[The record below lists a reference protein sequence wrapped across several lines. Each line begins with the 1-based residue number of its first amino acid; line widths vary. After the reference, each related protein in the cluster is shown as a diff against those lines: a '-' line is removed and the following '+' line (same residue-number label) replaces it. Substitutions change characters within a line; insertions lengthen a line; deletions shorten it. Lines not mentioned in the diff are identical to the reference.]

1 MIILAIFLVGII
13 FLVGNAVLV
22 RQRQIDQRAKIVTG
36 EDPSSTEDTDN
47 TNAQVVYRYLP
58 RDLDEYYRG
67 DVNVPSKLYSPM
79 FTQNDDALRIR

>member
-1 MIILAIFLVGII
+1 MLILAIFLVGII

-22 RQRQIDQRAKIVTG
+22 RQRLLDQRVKVVAG
-36 EDPSSTEDTDN
+36 EAEEDDDQN
-47 TNAQVVYRYLP
+47 SKQVVYRYLP

-79 FTQNDDALRIR
+79 FTENDESLRIR